1 MISILL
7 CDFYKACH
15 CAQYD
20 PKITS
25 LTSYYVP
32 RMSRF
37 SDITEIPVI
46 GIQSFIKEYLIDHF
60 DKNFF
65 KRDIKDVK
73 EEYDTIIEQTMGP
86 NRNNWHYVE
95 SLWKLGYLPLEIS
108 ALEEGIKCPI
118 NCPAIQITNT
128 NPNFAWVVNAIESL
142 MSNELWYQSCTAI
155 AGMRYRNIVNKYY
168 EMTSDHPEN
177 ARHAISEFGFR
188 GLPGLAAAQ
197 KASMGFLLSF
207 DKTATIPSIEYIH
220 KYYGDSRKDIG
231 GGMASS
237 EHSVMTSSYAIDED
251 EETLIERLLTEVY
264 PDGNFAM
271 VCDSYDYWNVVD
283 NILPNFK
290 EEILSRN
297 GTLFVRGDCYDNQT
311 EILTNEGWKLFKD
324 LQDSDKVAQFNK
336 DKTIEFIQPLAKI
349 EKDFSGEMYQYT
361 TDKTKRSVI
370 VTPKHKMVVYD
381 KKKDTILWTLATE
394 TNYYQNHDMLVAGYK
409 LGEIDTLTDYDR
421 LMIAFQ
427 ADGRCRGINKTEQFE
442 RGYTLE
448 FQFSKER
455 KIKRLEDIL
464 NRLNIKYRKFQTPS
478 QKLSNKHENWNDG
491 VGFYINIP
499 NKPFKTFKEWVN
511 FSDKSFKWCQ
521 EFIDEISLW
530 DGHNRADLQDY
541 VEFDNANKD
550 DVEIVQIAATLAGYK
565 TTFSVKQDNR
575 KTQFNDIYRV
585 FIDKKSYMLGGS
597 NIKKSTIQYDGKIYC
612 VTVPSGM
619 LVVRRN
625 NQVFISG
632 NSGDPINIITQ
643 TVFHLW
649 ETFGGITNSKGYKVL
664 DSHIRAIY
672 GDSITQQRAEKI
684 YNTLEKAGF
693 AADNVALGAGSFSML
708 CYENEDGTLSPYTR
722 DSYSVAIKTS
732 AGSYIRVTPYP
743 DYNFRTRQ
751 EILIYKNPK
760 TDTGH
765 FKKSHKGWIGVYKA
779 DDGSLY
785 YKDNLTYD
793 TKKVYSDRDLL
804 KPVFRDGKLLRNTT
818 FNEIRQRFWN
828 GKF

>member
-7 CDFYKACH
+7 CDFYKAAH

-20 PKITS
+20 PRITS

-65 KRDIKDVK
+65 KRAIKDVK

-118 NCPAIQITNT
+118 NCPSIQITNT

-231 GGMASS
+231 GGMAST

-283 NILPNFK
+283 NTLPNFK

-297 GTLFVRGDCYDNQT
+297 GALFVRGD
-311 EILTNEGWKLFKD
+311 
-324 LQDSDKVAQFNK
+324 
-336 DKTIEFIQPLAKI
+336 
-349 EKDFSGEMYQYT
+349 
-361 TDKTKRSVI
+361 
-370 VTPKHKMVVYD
+370 
-381 KKKDTILWTLATE
+381 
-394 TNYYQNHDMLVAGYK
+394 
-409 LGEIDTLTDYDR
+409 
-421 LMIAFQ
+421 
-427 ADGRCRGINKTEQFE
+427 
-442 RGYTLE
+442 
-448 FQFSKER
+448 
-455 KIKRLEDIL
+455 
-464 NRLNIKYRKFQTPS
+464 
-478 QKLSNKHENWNDG
+478 
-491 VGFYINIP
+491 
-499 NKPFKTFKEWVN
+499 
-511 FSDKSFKWCQ
+511 
-521 EFIDEISLW
+521 
-530 DGHNRADLQDY
+530 
-541 VEFDNANKD
+541 
-550 DVEIVQIAATLAGYK
+550 
-565 TTFSVKQDNR
+565 
-575 KTQFNDIYRV
+575 
-585 FIDKKSYMLGGS
+585 
-597 NIKKSTIQYDGKIYC
+597 
-612 VTVPSGM
+612 
-619 LVVRRN
+619 
-625 NQVFISG
+625 
-632 NSGDPINIITQ
+632 SGDPVEIITQ

-649 ETFGGITNSKGYKVL
+649 ETFGGTTNSKGYKVL

-684 YNTLEKAGF
+684 YDTLEKAGF

-722 DSYSVAIKTS
+722 DTYNIGIKTS
-732 AGSYIRVTPYP
+732 AGSYILVNPYP

-804 KPVFRDGKLLRNTT
+804 KPVFKDGKLLRSTT

-828 GKF
+828 GYF